1 MFSSTSG
8 RHIKRTQAFKL
19 RLWDEWQKK
28 SYFFSRRRIIFKP
41 LDKSFLRELPRNKRK
56 APGRTAMCHPPPP
69 PPPFCHQW
77 NTPTRLAGY
86 KASVH
91 VRAPERA
98 ALVRWRRLRRC
109 KLLSVGGC
117 ARRKKPVKQTL
128 KKAKRLAGSWLL
140 RHGPTSASCLSS
152 GGVSGG
158 MCRVM
163 WVEAGRFARQTTRDG
178 KEHKRRRNPTMCV
191 IWFTVALERFW
202 LWSLVTSF
210 YSSICTLHMTWQRDI
225 RSI

>member
-1 MFSSTSG
+1 MT
-8 RHIKRTQAFKL
+8 K
-19 RLWDEWQKK
+19 KK
-28 SYFFSRRRIIFKP
+28 SYFFSRRIIIFKP
-41 LDKSFLRELPRNKRK
+41 LDKSFLRELTRNKRK

-69 PPPFCHQW
+69 PPFCHQW
-77 NTPTRLAGY
+77 NTPTRLARY

-91 VRAPERA
+91 VRAPERV

-152 GGVSGG
+152 GRGGWRQVPCHVS
-158 MCRVM
+158 R
-163 WVEAGRFARQTTRDG
+163 GRPLRTANRPRREGTQTAKKPNNVCNLSHSG
-178 KEHKRRRNPTMCV
+178 SGEVLIMIFGH
-191 IWFTVALERFW
+191 IL
-202 LWSLVTSF
+202 LSLN
-210 YSSICTLHMTWQRDI
+210 LHP
-225 RSI
+225 